1 MKKQITYL
9 DYDKVQICTGTILEA
24 SVNEKAKKPAYV
36 LKIDFGEKVG
46 IKTSSAQITSY
57 YKTNELVN
65 KQVMAVCNFPPR
77 NIAGINSEV
86 LVLGAI
92 EEDGKVVVF
101 EQKERV
107 TTRYM
112 TKYERARV
120 LGTRALQIR
129 YVFLF

>member
-1 MKKQITYL
+1 MKKQIEYL
-9 DYDKVQICTGTILEA
+9 DYDKVEICVGTIIDA
-24 SVNEKAKKPAYV
+24 YPNPKAKKPAYV

-92 EEDGKVVVF
+92 EEDGKVVLF
-101 EQKERV
+101 HPSQKIKNGL
-107 TTRYM
+107 TI
-112 TKYERARV
+112 A
-120 LGTRALQIR
+120 
-129 YVFLF
+129 